1 MNIEEDFVKSI
12 HKQLPEFKYEIR
24 SDGIDANLFKDK
36 SLITLYFEKGKA
48 DKNELNFATSFKL
61 RHEELYEY
69 ILKHN
74 PNFKP
79 KSTFSI
85 RIGTLGTIL
94 NDASYRFEREKEIR
108 RTILPI
114 NQTKLKS
121 YIKVFSTLFKDKINP
136 FISRFNHLE
145 GYIDWYDNLLSDID
159 KTKWLVSWRDAYC
172 HLGCL
177 KILNRDTEIQKL
189 KWESMIE
196 EFDKENFQEFC
207 KSMKIN
213 NH

>member
-159 KTKWLVSWRDAYC
+159 KTKYIMEMLIVIWV
-172 HLGCL
+172 L
-177 KILNRDTEIQKL
+177 KNINRDTEIRTKMGIL
-189 KWESMIE
+189 IE
-196 EFDKENFQEFC
+196 EFDMKIFKNF